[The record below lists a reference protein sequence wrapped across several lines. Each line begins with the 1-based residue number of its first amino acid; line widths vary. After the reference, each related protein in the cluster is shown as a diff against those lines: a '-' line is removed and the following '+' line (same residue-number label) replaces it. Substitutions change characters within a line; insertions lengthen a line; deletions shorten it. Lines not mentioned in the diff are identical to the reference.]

1 MAYSCGYPDTMN
13 KQVSMETNDRSPLA
27 CWDGYERVPG
37 TKEFSKGSCRKKQI
51 IMKLPSNGVAKELRH
66 YIGSLFIF
74 LFVIG
79 IIIVLIQFPVLD
91 TNKEVVMMLICTI
104 SASIGI
110 VVSTITGAKP
120 DDVTALKTSLEKK
133 EHHIELLVS
142 AKDQLEQMVI
152 NLQKQML
159 DNQDAVMDKIILK
172 AAMDF
177 DDKNNP
183 PKCECGDKSKNECNC
198 KNNEE

>member
-1 MAYSCGYPDTMN
+1 
-13 KQVSMETNDRSPLA
+13 
-27 CWDGYERVPG
+27 
-37 TKEFSKGSCRKKQI
+37 
-51 IMKLPSNGVAKELRH
+51 MKIPSNGVAKEIRH
-66 YIGSLFIF
+66 YVGSLFIF

-91 TNKEVVMMLICTI
+91 TNKEVVMMLIGTI

-110 VVSTITGAKP
+110 VVATITGAKP
-120 DDVTALKTSLEKK
+120 DDVTALKASLEKK

-159 DNQDAVMDKIILK
+159 ENQDAVMDKIILK

-183 PKCECGDKSKNECNC
+183 PKCKCGEVDLDKCDCN
-198 KNNEE
+198 